1 MIEDSLGRQV
11 DAGGLSLADCA
22 SFIKSMMAGKTTQQP
37 IPETAKTKDTSSG
50 AKEIFDLMKRLNQN
64 ISEQFSQSKAY
75 LDQVVNLVKNSASP
89 KTANTNGINIGVE
102 KLSTSIAEQ
111 GKKNELLSGSMMT
124 TSDALKSCTQTVA
137 QLDRTMNSALSLMRI
152 AMVAAMKMMAG
163 GNKGEPGAMGKEASK
178 ELADINKTEK
188 STAVLQ
194 KTQGGKLAQ
203 MAEHG
208 LKKGSIFTHDVRL
221 EQIIKELNLNQMKY
235 NASSKTTTDKTN
247 FLLERQRL
255 RQEQY
260 HLESQ
265 KYQASKG
272 PSLTAGITGKI
283 MDAIGKVAVMGRKA
297 TGAPSVTETVM
308 GGHAGGPVEAFTG
321 MMEEQSK
328 LAIEA
333 KQIAYETQGITGDT
347 KKLQEEYLLLEDSAM
362 KTGVARLDLQKRL
375 LQFQRMGVKD
385 QTTLKDIT
393 VTTVAAEKQ
402 LGLEAGA
409 LGDDFLKLHQEAG
422 FTKGQI
428 NQTAKGMM
436 DVARSSGLSGN
447 ELKKAMDS
455 SKGVVQNMKNAAT
468 LTADAIKNVTSV
480 MAEAQKLGVTE
491 QLSSLLN
498 AASTSS
504 NIFLKASSE
513 TKTLLFQAAGSVGK
527 IADLQNGVL
536 LKSKDGMKSLGV
548 GMDNILKRFGVSGV
562 DAIENMSDQAKAR
575 LNIQLQSV
583 YKMDLGEFVRS
594 AKALKEGAK
603 GYNERLA
610 EIDEQ
615 IKNNGNT
622 QLGIEAKRNAELKKA
637 ALLQEASGSVMNLFE
652 ESLKGAGTGAAGM
665 QKAMEKFNTQL
676 NKNKDMQQAV
686 EALRSKKQAAGTLT
700 QADTPLSLA
709 IENSMESLQK
719 KLTDVG
725 LGEKAKQLDPA
736 MIAEAMGDKDK
747 FQALQDTMQK
757 LEQEA
762 AAKEKAMTDPATQA
776 QYEMLKVNDKIS
788 QTAMI
793 TSEYTKNLLGSSGLI
808 ALSAAEYLIQ
818 TIKNGGILTE
828 MLGVLMSLGGN
839 IINGII
845 SALGSLA
852 SSIITGISSLG
863 SSLMTGLTSSM
874 AGSVGAGMTALAKK
888 IPIIGGVVDFG
899 KRLYEGEGVAKAA
912 TGAGTTMATAAAFGA
927 AGAALGGP
935 LAPIT
940 GLIGSI
946 VGAFVGSGLGD
957 IAYEYL
963 VEPVLNAIT
972 SFGSNLGTIL
982 VDYVWKPFVKF
993 FSWLGSSI
1001 WTLFMDYYWKPLVN
1015 FWTWLGSKVM
1025 SIFTDYIWK
1034 PLVSFFTWLGTTAIG
1049 GLFMDYIWTPYVNF
1063 WIWVGTTISGL
1074 FMDYIWNPIANFF
1087 GWVGGSVGQM
1097 FMDYLWNP
1105 FVNFWSWVGSS
1116 IGSFFTDWIFTPI
1129 ATKFTELGTKLGEIG
1144 TWLMDTLLW
1153 PFKKVYEWLGGW
1165 GPSLWNWIKSV
1176 AAKIPIVGKYLV
1188 GGETAETPAAT
1199 PPAPPT
1205 ATAMTTAAANP
1216 ALIQA
1221 QQMKANVVAQTA
1233 AATNLIAGA
1242 TGAASRAT
1250 MSTGM
1255 QNALAYANYGDKITP
1270 VSVSAAPSISS
1281 PMMPLG
1287 QTMAATRAGTTAA
1300 AGGQS
1305 GAGFS
1310 QLAKV
1315 GESELEVARQQ
1326 VDLLAKI
1333 LASLTTGGSG
1343 ASGGTTNTKPTSGG
1357 TDNYFKLPTGN
1368 FNESSIR
1375 EVTNL

>member
-1 MIEDSLGRQV
+1 MIEDSLGRQY
-11 DAGGLSLADCA
+11 DAGGYSLADIV
-22 SFIKSMMAGKTTQQP
+22 SMIKSEMAGKTTQQP
-37 IPETAKTKDTSSG
+37 IPDTAKTKDTSAG
-50 AKEIFDLMKRLNQN
+50 AKEVYDLMKKLNQN
-64 ISEQFSQSKAY
+64 ISDQFSQSKAY
-75 LDQVVNLVKNSASP
+75 LDQVVNLVKNSSST
-89 KTANTNGINIGVE
+89 KTANTDGLNSGIE
-102 KLSTSIAEQ
+102 KLSFSIAEQ
-111 GKKNELLSGSMMT
+111 GKKNESLSGSMMT
-124 TSDALKSCTQTVA
+124 TNDALKSCTQTVA
-137 QLDRTMNSALSLMRI
+137 QLDRTMGSALSLMRV
-152 AMVAAMKMMAG
+152 AMSQAMKMMG
-163 GNKGEPGAMGKEASK
+163 GGVKNAPGDFGKQATK
-178 ELADINKTEK
+178 ELSDLNKSEK

-194 KTQGGKLAQ
+194 RTQGGKLAQ

-208 LKKGSIFTHDVRL
+208 LKRGSIFTHDIRL
-221 EQIIKELNLNQMKY
+221 EQILKELNLNQMKY
-235 NASSKTTTDKTN
+235 NASSKTSADKTH
-247 FLLERQRL
+247 FLQERQRL

-260 HLESQ
+260 QLELK
-265 KYQASKG
+265 KYNESKA
-272 PSLTAGITGKI
+272 PSLTAGVTGKI
-283 MDAIGKVAVMGRKA
+283 IDAIGKAVSIGRKA

-321 MMEEQSK
+321 MMEEQGK

-333 KQIAYETQGITGDT
+333 KQIAYETAGITGQT
-347 KKLQEEYLLLEDSAM
+347 QKLQEEYLLLEDTAM

-385 QTTLKDIT
+385 QSTLKDIT
-393 VTTVAAEKQ
+393 VATVAAEKQ
-402 LGLEAGA
+402 LGLEAGS

-491 QLSSLLN
+491 QLSTLLN
-498 AASTSS
+498 AASSSS

-513 TKTLLFQAAGSVGK
+513 TKTLLYQAAGSVGK
-527 IADLQNGVL
+527 ISDLQNGIL
-536 LKSKDGMKSLGV
+536 LKSKSGMKSLGV

-562 DAIENMSDQAKAR
+562 DAIENMSDEAKAR

-583 YKMDLGEFVRS
+583 YKMDLGEFMRS

-603 GYNERLA
+603 GYNERLV

-615 IKNNGNT
+615 LKHVGNS
-622 QLGIEAKRNAELKKA
+622 QLDVEKRESARLKKA
-637 ALLQEASGSVMNLFE
+637 ALLQEASGGVMNLFE

-676 NKNKDMQQAV
+676 NKNKDMQEAV
-686 EALRSKKQAAGTLT
+686 SALAKEKGMGGQLTGEQSLGLAMEVGMKGLNEKLEKAGL
-700 QADTPLSLA
+700 AD
-709 IENSMESLQK
+709 K
-719 KLTDVG
+719 KL
-725 LGEKAKQLDPA
+725 DPK
-736 MIAEAMGDKDK
+736 MIAEAMGDKEK
-747 FQALQDTMQK
+747 FQALQETMQK
-757 LEQEA
+757 LDQEA
-762 AAKEKAMTDPATQA
+762 SAKEKAMTDPATQA

-788 QTAMI
+788 QTALL

-808 ALSAAEYLIQ
+808 ALSAAEYVIE
-818 TIKNGGILTE
+818 TIKNGGILGE
-828 MLGVLMSLGGN
+828 MLGVLMGLGGN

-852 SSIITGISSLG
+852 SSIISGITSLG
-863 SSLMTGLTSSM
+863 SSLMTGITSSM

-899 KRLYEGEGVAKAA
+899 KRLYEGEGVAQAA
-912 TGAGTTMATAAAFGA
+912 TGAGTTFATAAAFGA

-963 VEPVLNAIT
+963 VEPLLNAIT
-972 SFGSNLGTIL
+972 SFGSNLGTLL
-982 VDYVWKPFVKF
+982 VDYIWKPFINF
-993 FSWLGSSI
+993 F
-1001 WTLFMDYYWKPLVN
+1001 
-1015 FWTWLGSKVM
+1015 TWLGSGLMNVLTNYIWKPFTNFFSWVGSSVM
-1025 SIFTDYIWK
+1025 SVFTDYIWK
-1034 PLVSFFTWLGTTAIG
+1034 PFVNFFTWLGTTAIG
-1049 GLFMDYIWTPYVNF
+1049 GLFMDYIWTPYMNF
-1063 WIWVGTTISGL
+1063 WTWVGSTISGL

-1129 ATKFTELGTKLGEIG
+1129 ANKFTELGTKLGEIG

-1176 AAKIPIVGKYLV
+1176 AAKIPVVGKYLV
-1188 GGETAETPAAT
+1188 GGEASAPAAGGAPATPAA
-1199 PPAPPT
+1199 PPAMPST
-1205 ATAMTTAAANP
+1205 ATSMTAAAANP

-1221 QQMKANVVAQTA
+1221 QQMKANVIAYNASVAGTP
-1233 AATNLIAGA
+1233 AG
-1242 TGAASRAT
+1242 T
-1250 MSTGM
+1250 
-1255 QNALAYANYGDKITP
+1255 TP
-1270 VSVSAAPSISS
+1270 PGVSAVPSISS
-1281 PMMPLG
+1281 PMLPPG

-1300 AGGQS
+1300 AGGSS
-1305 GAGFS
+1305 GAGFN

-1315 GESELEVARQQ
+1315 GESELEYARQQ

-1333 LASLTTGGSG
+1333 LTSLTSGGSG
-1343 ASGGTTNTKPTSGG
+1343 ASGGTTTAKASSGG